1 MDINDNAEYFI
12 KDLERLC
19 ASSYLPTND
28 DLLRVRQ
35 RTIGITENTF
45 EIEKRK
51 FKMVDVGG
59 QRNERRKWIHAFDAV
74 TCVIFVV
81 ALSEYDQVLAEI
93 EDQNRMKESFK
104 LFDDICNQRFFKD
117 KPVMI
122 FFNKSDIFAHKI
134 NDLKVNINVC
144 ELFQDYQ
151 GGLNVETAQSFII
164 AKFKQLGTFLWEWTF
179 VNIIRWTRYGEK
191 GGAKIYRR

>member
-1 MDINDNAEYFI
+1 
-12 KDLERLC
+12 
-19 ASSYLPTND
+19 
-28 DLLRVRQ
+28 VRQ

-59 QRNERRKWIHAFDAV
+59 QRNERRKWIHAFDEV

-81 ALSEYDQVLAEI
+81 ALSEYDQVLAEF
-93 EDQNRMKESFK
+93 EDQNRMQESFK
-104 LFDDICNQRFFKD
+104 LFDDICNQRFFKE

-134 NDLKVNINVC
+134 LDLKVNINVC
-144 ELFQDYQ
+144 ELFQDYS
-151 GGLNVETAQSFII
+151 GGLVVADAQNFIMN
-164 AKFKQLGTFLWEWTF
+164 KFKLLGEQGMVKKDGGKAASSSSKKRSIYTYVTNATDTTAIRKIFETVRSIILT
-179 VNIIRWTRYGEK
+179 NILSENRME
-191 GGAKIYRR
+191 